1 MKDLYQWSKRKS
13 EEIREK
19 SIHDDLP
26 NYFISATTY
35 KVLITRRNE
44 ILNDKNY
51 ICFESFLI

>member
-35 KVLITRRNE
+35 KVLITRE
-44 ILNDKNY
+44 DTKY
-51 ICFESFLI
+51 